1 MSTEALISLNNTT
14 LTAEFTPQASKL
26 KEEALTVSA
35 AIGKVTDQAENANA
49 VEAQKALAEVIKLVE
64 QARKAAKDPVLAFGK
79 KIDEQAKGFV
89 EELAAEQWRVSR
101 LVGDFQQLEA
111 KKAQAARQ
119 AERDRLTALE
129 KERLAA
135 IAQAKTHEELDR
147 IEEAHNNAV
156 QQQAPTP
163 LVAAHAQG
171 QRVGEEIKFEVFDI
185 NALYASKPGCV
196 KMEPKMLEIR
206 ALLKAGLAL
215 PGVRHWTETK
225 ATVSLRG
232 QKVIEV

>member
-1 MSTEALISLNNTT
+1 MSEALISLNNTT
-14 LTAEFTPQASKL
+14 LTAEFTPQASRL

-119 AERDRLTALE
+119 AEQDRLTALE

-135 IAQAKTHEELDR
+135 IQQAKTHDELDK
-147 IEEAHNNAV
+147 IEEVHNNAV
-156 QQQAPTP
+156 QQYAPQAAFIP
-163 LVAAHAQG
+163 AHAQG
-171 QRVGEEIKFEVFDI
+171 QRVVEEIKFEVFDI

-196 KMEPKMLEIR
+196 KMEPKILEIR

-225 ATVSLRG
+225 ASVSLRG
-232 QKVIEV
+232 QKTIEV